1 MTSRSRESCRK
12 SFPRTSF
19 CGLRCPRQLYVW
31 GPKVHRECESVNR
44 ALITTLRHEG
54 DAVRYSAELAE
65 YEKLQDQVKNTA
77 EGLRRDGFGSAP
89 LFRCLVVQGEDEDQ
103 RAAGPRLVG
112 YALSFFIYST
122 WEGRSLHLEDLYI
135 MPEYRG
141 KGIGSKLFSAVA
153 ESCLS
158 LGCSRLQLSVLDWNH
173 TAISFYR
180 SRGARDLTQEEGW
193 RVFRF
198 IPEDLKRIIS
208 KNSN

>member
-77 EGLRRDGFGSAP
+77 EGAQPSNHWCNHLQTITVYLSGGREKQIHVLQISREGSAGTA
-89 LFRCLVVQGEDEDQ
+89 LD
-103 RAAGPRLVG
+103 RL
-112 YALSFFIYST
+112 
-122 WEGRSLHLEDLYI
+122 RSSAVSWCRVKMRISERQVRTEACRVRTELLHLQH
-135 MPEYRG
+135 
-141 KGIGSKLFSAVA
+141 
-153 ESCLS
+153 
-158 LGCSRLQLSVLDWNH
+158 LGGEEPAPGGPVHHAGVPRQRHRLQAFL
-173 TAISFYR
+173 
-180 SRGARDLTQEEGW
+180 RGR
-193 RVFRF
+193 
-198 IPEDLKRIIS
+198 
-208 KNSN
+208 

>member
-1 MTSRSRESCRK
+1 MAGYRVRAAE
-12 SFPRTSF
+12 PDD
-19 CGLRCPRQLYVW
+19 
-31 GPKVHRECESVNR
+31 CEEIMR
-44 ALITTLRHEG
+44 MIQ
-54 DAVRYSAELAE
+54 ELAE

-77 EGLRRDGFGSAP
+77 EGAQPSNHWCNHLQTITVYLSGGREKQIHVLQISREVRGLRRDGFGSAP